1 MKSLRLTLL
10 ALPLALTGCSTLS
23 SVNWSAANPWN
34 WFGSSTEVT
43 EQGVGELTAAT
54 PLEEQA
60 IAEALDGDYRLRS
73 GMKTDN
79 GNVVRFLEAMKG
91 DNVAMVING
100 EQGTVS
106 RIEVLD
112 SDIPTTAGVKI
123 GTPFSDL
130 YSKAFGHC
138 EPVSSDSHTSVEC
151 KAEGSQHISY
161 VFSGEWSGPEGLM
174 PPDDALKNWDV
185 RKIIWRR

>member
-43 EQGVGELTAAT
+43 EQGVGALTAAT
-54 PLEEQA
+54 PLEEPA

-79 GNVVRFLEAMKG
+79 GNVVRFFEAMKG

-100 EQGTVS
+100 EQGTV
-106 RIEVLD
+106 
-112 SDIPTTAGVKI
+112 
-123 GTPFSDL
+123 
-130 YSKAFGHC
+130 
-138 EPVSSDSHTSVEC
+138 
-151 KAEGSQHISY
+151 
-161 VFSGEWSGPEGLM
+161 
-174 PPDDALKNWDV
+174 
-185 RKIIWRR
+185 

>member
-43 EQGVGELTAAT
+43 EQGVGALTAAT
-54 PLEEQA
+54 PLEEPA

-79 GNVVRFLEAMKG
+79 GNVVRFFEAMKG

-106 RIEVLD
+106 RIDVLD
-112 SDIPTTAGVKI
+112 SDIPTAAGGKSVRRLATFTAKLLVTASRFPAIAIPASNVKPREVSI
-123 GTPFSDL
+123 LAMFSPASGADR
-130 YSKAFGHC
+130 KA
-138 EPVSSDSHTSVEC
+138 
-151 KAEGSQHISY
+151 
-161 VFSGEWSGPEGLM
+161 
-174 PPDDALKNWDV
+174 
-185 RKIIWRR
+185 

>member
-43 EQGVGELTAAT
+43 EQGVGALTAAT
-54 PLEEQA
+54 PLEEPA

-79 GNVVRFLEAMKG
+79 GNVVRFFVSDEGRQRRDG
-91 DNVAMVING
+91 D
-100 EQGTVS
+100 Q
-106 RIEVLD
+106 RR
-112 SDIPTTAGVKI
+112 AGNR
-123 GTPFSDL
+123 
-130 YSKAFGHC
+130 
-138 EPVSSDSHTSVEC
+138 EP
-151 KAEGSQHISY
+151 Y
-161 VFSGEWSGPEGLM
+161 
-174 PPDDALKNWDV
+174 
-185 RKIIWRR
+185 